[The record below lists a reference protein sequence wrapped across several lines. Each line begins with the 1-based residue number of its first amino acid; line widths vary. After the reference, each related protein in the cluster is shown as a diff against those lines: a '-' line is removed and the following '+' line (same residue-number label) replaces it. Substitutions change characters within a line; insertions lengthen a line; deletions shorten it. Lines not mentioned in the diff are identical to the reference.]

1 MDTESVPSLDLS
13 SPLSFVDRL
22 YSKTVAD
29 GVPRAKQLKT
39 LVADVTSHF
48 KTLLSDATEIP
59 CLNSIKPDD
68 YKDGMLVRYRGM
80 VQDMFESEIFLADFP
95 RGDGR
100 GCGLFR
106 DALPTTDA
114 QCGFD
119 PVNGDCGLLD
129 RQSFY
134 CVPVPAET
142 AWVKDFD
149 QSGVR
154 TTEEPM
160 KTESQDD
167 QSANLKRV
175 CEDEDEASKP
185 KKAKSSHGDV
195 MSGDETAKTTTTTE
209 FDLNFPLADEKGPAV
224 IVKIYDPSSDLKV
237 CDLCQFVGI
246 LSVDPVLAAPED
258 DAEMFSM
265 ETSTMAS
272 TPSASLVPRLHVVA
286 AAKIA
291 VDNPL
296 LPPSIRLQGGDSDE
310 GAILKELVS
319 LADAAA
325 AAKTLLTTACGDD
338 ALAAEYLL
346 CHLVS
351 AVHSRRDL
359 RPIGKM
365 SLNLSGCSSSIAPS
379 LHRLFT
385 TILPAVDLLPLTL
398 DVLNGKPFVPVKNYD
413 TNRLMSSRLQLG
425 VGTEV
430 VIDETAL
437 SPGQLNEKG
446 VRNLTILGTL
456 IQWQKLDYDFKWT
469 TQEFPT
475 SLRLLVVSEGKS
487 ILPSDFQVPLQG
499 QFTHLDTIHEAL
511 SSVDVNRIRRFLSLV
526 QVCTYTVDPETQK
539 MVEEDFVNSRA
550 DDEQNMTVDDFERL
564 LTLSRYVTILDAAS
578 TGGRLT
584 VDIWNRCKRMEDGRK
599 SRLPARQQP
608 HPQDP
613 VRVGVE
619 Q

>member
-1 MDTESVPSLDLS
+1 
-13 SPLSFVDRL
+13 
-22 YSKTVAD
+22 
-29 GVPRAKQLKT
+29 
-39 LVADVTSHF
+39 
-48 KTLLSDATEIP
+48 
-59 CLNSIKPDD
+59 
-68 YKDGMLVRYRGM
+68 
-80 VQDMFESEIFLADFP
+80 
-95 RGDGR
+95 
-100 GCGLFR
+100 
-106 DALPTTDA
+106 
-114 QCGFD
+114 
-119 PVNGDCGLLD
+119 
-129 RQSFY
+129 
-134 CVPVPAET
+134 
-142 AWVKDFD
+142 
-149 QSGVR
+149 
-154 TTEEPM
+154 
-160 KTESQDD
+160 
-167 QSANLKRV
+167 
-175 CEDEDEASKP
+175 
-185 KKAKSSHGDV
+185 
-195 MSGDETAKTTTTTE
+195 
-209 FDLNFPLADEKGPAV
+209 
-224 IVKIYDPSSDLKV
+224 
-237 CDLCQFVGI
+237 
-246 LSVDPVLAAPED
+246 
-258 DAEMFSM
+258 
-265 ETSTMAS
+265 
-272 TPSASLVPRLHVVA
+272 
-286 AAKIA
+286 
-291 VDNPL
+291 

-310 GAILKELVS
+310 GSVLKELVS

-487 ILPSDFQVPLQG
+487 ILPSDFQVPLRG
-499 QFTHLDTIHEAL
+499 QITHLETIHEAL